1 MSLYSGVIKEQA
13 ETINSLEEL
22 TKRYHNLSQEL
33 IDVLAQHIDV
43 SSYERSI
50 YPTLSLTR
58 LFAVW
63 RQFVRL

>member
-43 SSYERSI
+43 SSYERR
-50 YPTLSLTR
+50 LNSLKENSHE
-58 LFAVW
+58 
-63 RQFVRL
+63 